1 MTAALIALLAVP
13 LVAGIVSY
21 VSPLPRLSQALT
33 VIGGLASLGLA
44 VSLVGLGGSGRISI
58 AGGLLYADSLS
69 VVLLLSVGLV
79 YATSAVFA
87 VGYLKGEERS
97 ASFPRYARNF
107 YALLNLFAFSMLLV
121 PATDNL
127 GVLWAAV
134 ELTTIVSALMVALE
148 GTDAAIEAAWKY
160 VLIASAGLALA
171 LLGVVL
177 LYASGT
183 DALGQ
188 AYEPNWTQL
197 LSVSG
202 KLEPDTVRLAFV
214 FALIG
219 FGTKA
224 GLVPMHTWLPDAHS
238 EGPTPVS
245 ALLSGALLADA
256 MYAVFRFYG
265 ITVQA
270 VGPAFP
276 RTLLL
281 LFGLASLLL
290 AGFFVLI
297 QRNFKRLLAYSS
309 IEHMG
314 ILAVGVAFGA
324 PLALYGVA
332 LHIITH
338 AATKSMAFFG
348 AGSILRKLGTRETG
362 KVSGLIRLM
371 PATGVLF
378 LVAALAITGLPPFG
392 VFRSEFLILA
402 GGFSRAG
409 IWFFLAA
416 LLLLLVNL
424 AFLGLFRYANN
435 MVLGEPPAGV
445 KPGEASRWMV
455 AAMVLDL
462 AFVLGLGL
470 WVPDALSTLLRGA
483 ARIIEGGF

>member
-1 MTAALIALLAVP
+1 MMATLIALLAVP
-13 LVAGIVSY
+13 FVLGIVSY
-21 VSPLPRLSQALT
+21 FSPTPRLSQALT

-44 VSLVGLGGSGRISI
+44 ASLVGVGDGRISA

-69 VVLLLSVGLV
+69 VVLLLAVALV

-87 VGYLKGEERS
+87 IGYLRGEE
-97 ASFPRYARNF
+97 AATDFPRYARNF
-107 YALLNLFAFSMLLV
+107 YTLLNFFAFSMLLV

-127 GVLWAAV
+127 GVLWVAV
-134 ELTTIVSALMVALE
+134 ELTTIVSALMVGLE
-148 GTDAAIEAAWKY
+148 GTSAAIEAAWKY

-171 LLGVVL
+171 LLGVIL

-183 DALGQ
+183 EALGP
-188 AYEPNWTQL
+188 AYEPNWTRL
-197 LSVSG
+197 LSVAEG
-202 KLEPDTVRLAFV
+202 LKPGTVRLAFV

-265 ITVQA
+265 ITAQA
-270 VGPAFP
+270 VGPEFP

-281 LFGLASLLL
+281 LFGLASLVL

-332 LHIITH
+332 LHILTH
-338 AATKSMAFFG
+338 AATKSMAFFA

-362 KVSGLIRLM
+362 EVRGLIRLM
-371 PATGVLF
+371 PATAVIF
-378 LVAALAITGLPPFG
+378 LVAVLAITGLPPFG

-409 IWFFLAA
+409 WWFLPAA
-416 LLLLLVNL
+416 LLLALVNL
-424 AFLGLFRYANN
+424 TFLGIFRYANM
-435 MVLGEPPAGV
+435 MVLGDPPSEA
-445 KPGEASRWMV
+445 KPGEASWWMV

-462 AFVLGLGL
+462 VFVLGLGV

-483 ARIIEGGF
+483 ARVIGGGL